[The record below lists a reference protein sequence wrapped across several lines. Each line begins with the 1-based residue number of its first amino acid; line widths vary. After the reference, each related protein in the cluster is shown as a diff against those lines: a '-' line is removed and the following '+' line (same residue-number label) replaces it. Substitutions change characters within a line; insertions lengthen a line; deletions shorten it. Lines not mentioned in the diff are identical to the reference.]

1 MIDWGIQEW
10 TKVGEIE
17 VNRPASDSAVE
28 VKNPTYSKDLGEF
41 YQAPIDERGTDHLL
55 TCYARAER
63 DEDYDYLRYT
73 GTVVDIATHA
83 NYKNQW
89 CVNVLWSDGQISYE
103 NILDLQIIQPGS

>member
-41 YQAPIDERGTDHLL
+41 YQAPIDELGTDHLL

-63 DEDYDYLRYT
+63 DEDYDYLHIEYGGGT
-73 GTVVDIATHA
+73 GFTLRFARRVSNERT
-83 NYKNQW
+83 
-89 CVNVLWSDGQISYE
+89 
-103 NILDLQIIQPGS
+103 